1 MSNAY
6 LIVSVTYAG
15 TVIRLS
21 TVDLDITDA
30 AEGVTYSYYPGIGEM
45 TVSTAM
51 EFLQSSAGALSVPVQ
66 AVFPVG
72 VAALHAQGHQLARSP
87 VEVAIWT
94 EGTDYAERIILA
106 RGIVSDPEW
115 GEPTEPVAFS
125 VEDAAKTSTV
135 TVPNG
140 TEQVDGWTWPD
151 SVLSLATD
159 DLGIVYPR
167 VYGTPGA
174 ITTSMATW
182 VAGTQLVWVSYR
194 YSAGHLLR
202 AVIAGH
208 SCSIKHVRLT
218 TDEYT
223 SAANLATAVMQDS
236 RGQTVTVCD
245 YFYDPPTDTYVI
257 DGSGNIVVHTTDS
270 DGTDVYGLGDYRM
283 VPFHPSADAPIP
295 TYATWYDSE
304 DTSRGGLSPKAGDVI
319 LDMLQLAGM
328 EVDYGRIKAAA
339 GLLAPFR
346 FDCVVSARVKP
357 LDWLQAQILPL
368 LPVSVDRSGDGASLI
383 VWRYDAT
390 PEDATAVLDA
400 EADALIERATPI
412 TTDSGGIVNRWTLN
426 YAYSV
431 RTGQYCE
438 VATRGNDTTTADGTT
453 TLGDQDA
460 YCIASQARYGVV
472 EKTIESVC
480 VYDDAT
486 AGAILAWM
494 ARAYAFPRR
503 SVGYVVPASYQ
514 LYKGQIVRL
523 TDARVSI
530 ADQLAIVSELQIDGS
545 GTDAVSLLMIEDP
558 QRDPKVI
565 G

>member
-1 MSNAY
+1 M
-6 LIVSVTYAG
+6 
-15 TVIRLS
+15 
-21 TVDLDITDA
+21 
-30 AEGVTYSYYPGIGEM
+30 TYSYYPGIGEL

-66 AVFPVG
+66 AVFPVS
-72 VAALHAQGHQLARSP
+72 VAQLHAQGHQLARSP

-94 EGTDYAERIILA
+94 EGTDYAARIILA

-174 ITTSMATW
+174 VTTSMATW

-223 SAANLATAVMQDS
+223 SAANLATAVVQDS

-283 VPFHPSADAPIP
+283 VPFHPAADAPIP

-304 DTSRGGLSPKAGDVI
+304 DTSRGGLSPRAGDVI

-339 GLLAPFR
+339 GLLSAFR

-412 TTDSGGIVNRWTLN
+412 TTDSGSIVNRWTMN

-460 YCIASQARYGVV
+460 YCLASQARYGVI
-472 EKTIESVC
+472 EKTIDTVC

-503 SVGYVVPASYQ
+503 TVGYVVPASYK

-530 ADQLAIVSELQIDGS
+530 ADQLAIVAELQIDGS

>member
-21 TVDLDITDA
+21 TAEIDITDA
-30 AEGVTYSYYPGIGEM
+30 AEGTTYSYYPGIGEL

-51 EFLQSSAGALSVPVQ
+51 EFLQSSAGALSVPVS
-66 AVFPVG
+66 AIFPVS
-72 VAALHAQGHQLARSP
+72 VAQLHAQGHQLARSP

-94 EGTDYAERIILA
+94 EGTDYAARIILA

-115 GEPTEPVAFS
+115 GEPQEVVAFS

-135 TVPNG
+135 TVPSG

-151 SVLSLATD
+151 SVLSLSTD
-159 DLGIVYPR
+159 DLGVPYPR
-167 VYGTPGA
+167 VYGNPGR
-174 ITTSMATW
+174 TSTSMASW

-194 YSAGHLLR
+194 YSSGHLLR

-208 SCSIKHVRLT
+208 ACNIKHIKLT
-218 TDEYT
+218 TDEEL
-223 SAANLATAVMQDS
+223 SAQNFATAIVQDG
-236 RGQTVTVCD
+236 RGQTVTICD
-245 YFYDPPTDTYVI
+245 YFYDPPIDTYYLI
-257 DGSGNIVVHTTDS
+257 GTNIAVRTTDS
-270 DGTDVYGLGDYRM
+270 IGNDVYGLGDYYYGGG
-283 VPFHPSADAPIP
+283 FHPTADAPIP

-304 DTSRGGLSPKAGDVI
+304 DSTRGGLSPKAGDVI

-328 EVDYGRIKAAA
+328 EVDYGRMKAAA
-339 GLLAPFR
+339 GLLAQFR

-412 TTDSGGIVNRWTLN
+412 SVDSGGIVNRWTMN

-438 VATRGNDTTTADGTT
+438 VATRGNDTVTADGVT

-460 YCIASQARYGVV
+460 YCLASQARYGIV
-472 EKTIESVC
+472 EKTIDTVC

-503 SVGYVVPASYQ
+503 TVGYVVPSSYQ
-514 LYKGQIVRL
+514 LHKGQIVRL
-523 TDARVSI
+523 TDAKVSI
-530 ADQLAIVSELQIDGS
+530 TDQLAIVAELQIDGT
-545 GTDAVSLLMIEDP
+545 GTDAVQLLMIEDP
-558 QRDPKVI
+558 QRDAKAI

>member
-21 TVDLDITDA
+21 TADIDITDA

-66 AVFPVG
+66 AVFPVS
-72 VAALHAQGHQLARSP
+72 VAQLHAQGHQLARSP

-94 EGTDYAERIILA
+94 AGTDYAARIVLA
-106 RGIVSDPEW
+106 RGTVSDPEW
-115 GEPTEPVAFS
+115 GEPSEPVAFS

-135 TVPNG
+135 EVPG
-140 TEQVDGWTWPD
+140 MTEQVDGYTWPTK
-151 SVLSLATD
+151 VLYLATEE
-159 DLGIVYPR
+159 LGIAYPR
-167 VYGTPGA
+167 VYGSPGA
-174 ITTSMATW
+174 SSTSMTTW
-182 VAGTQLVWVSYR
+182 VSGTQGLYVSYQ
-194 YSAGHLLR
+194 SISFELCVIVAGH
-202 AVIAGH
+202 AVSTPYIWL
-208 SCSIKHVRLT
+208 STDQT
-218 TDEYT
+218 T
-223 SAANLATAVMQDS
+223 TAQQFKIERYIDS
-236 RGQTVTVCD
+236 RGQTVSGVP
-245 YFYDPPTDTYVI
+245 YFPNPLDNLNTEYTDA
-257 DGSGNIVVHTTDS
+257 DGQY
-270 DGTDVYGLGDYRM
+270 VYGFGSTLAAVSGIT
-283 VPFHPSADAPIP
+283 SATDDSPIP
-295 TYATWYDSE
+295 LFCTWKDYVDA
-304 DTSRGGLSPKAGDVI
+304 SRGGLSPKAGDVI
-319 LDMLQLAGM
+319 LDMLQLSGM
-328 EVDYGRIKAAA
+328 DVDYGRVKAAG
-339 GLLAPFR
+339 GLLSAFR
-346 FDCVVSARVKP
+346 FDCVVSARIRP
-357 LDWLQAQILPL
+357 LEWLQAQILPL

-390 PEDATAVLDA
+390 LEDATAVLDA
-400 EADALIERATPI
+400 DSDSMIERATNI
-412 TTDSGGIVNRWTLN
+412 TADSSAIINRWTMN

-438 VATRGNDTTTADGTT
+438 VATRGNQTVTADGVT

-460 YCIASQARYGVV
+460 YCIASQARYGVI

-503 SVGYVVPASYQ
+503 TVGYLVPSSYQ
-514 LYKGQIVRL
+514 LFKGQIVRL
-523 TDARVSI
+523 TDSRVSI
-530 ADQLAIVSELQIDGS
+530 ADQLAIVAELQIDGT

-558 QRDPKVI
+558 QRDAKAI
-565 G
+565 S

>member
-21 TVDLDITDA
+21 TADLDITDA

-51 EFLQSSAGALSVPVQ
+51 EFLQSSAGALSVPVS
-66 AVFPVG
+66 AVFPVS

-94 EGTDYAERIILA
+94 EGTDYAARIILA

-115 GEPTEPVAFS
+115 GEPQEVVAFS

-135 TVPNG
+135 TVPSG
-140 TEQVDGWTWPD
+140 TEQVDGYTWPD
-151 SVLSLATD
+151 TITYLATD
-159 DLGIVYPR
+159 DLGIAYPR
-167 VYGTPGA
+167 VYGNPGA
-174 ITTSMATW
+174 MQTSMALF
-182 VAGTQLVWVSYR
+182 VAGSQVAHAAYTSTPGGAWMVL
-194 YSAGHLLR
+194 AGH
-202 AVIAGH
+202 AVDTPYIY
-208 SCSIKHVRLT
+208 LT
-218 TDEYT
+218 TEQQLTGALFVVTRITD
-223 SAANLATAVMQDS
+223 N
-236 RGQTVTVCD
+236 RGQVLSVVPYYAD
-245 YFYDPPTDTYVI
+245 YPTDTLSDYVDA
-257 DGSGNIVVHTTDS
+257 DGQH
-270 DGTDVYGLGDYRM
+270 VYGLRTPTYPGIN
-283 VPFHPSADAPIP
+283 SSTQDAPYSV
-295 TYATWYDSE
+295 YATWHDPVDS
-304 DTSRGGLSPKAGDVI
+304 SRGGLSPKAGDVI

-328 EVDYGRIKAAA
+328 DVDYGRMKAAA

-346 FDCVVSARVKP
+346 LDCVVSARVKP

-400 EADALIERATPI
+400 DSDTMIERATSI
-412 TTDSGGIVNRWTLN
+412 SVDSADVINRWTMN

-438 VATRGNDTTTADGTT
+438 VATRGDNTVTADGVT

-460 YCIASQARYGVV
+460 YCLASQARYGVV

-503 SVGYVVPASYQ
+503 TVGYVVPSSYQ
-514 LYKGQIVRL
+514 LHKGQIVRL
-523 TDARVSI
+523 TDAKVSI
-530 ADQLAIVSELQIDGS
+530 ADQLAIVAELQIDGT

-558 QRDPKVI
+558 QRDAKAI

>member
-21 TVDLDITDA
+21 TAEIDITDA

-51 EFLQSSAGALSVPVQ
+51 EFLQSSAGALSVPVS
-66 AVFPVG
+66 AVFPVS
-72 VAALHAQGHQLARSP
+72 VAQLHAQGHQLARSP

-94 EGTDYAERIILA
+94 EGTDYAARIILA

-115 GEPTEPVAFS
+115 GEPQEVVSFS
-125 VEDAAKTSTV
+125 VEDPAKTSTV

-140 TEQVDGWTWPD
+140 TEQVDGYTWPD
-151 SVLSLATD
+151 TITYLATA
-159 DLGIVYPR
+159 DLGIAYPR
-167 VYGTPGA
+167 VYGNPGA
-174 ITTSMATW
+174 MQTSMAIF
-182 VAGTQLVWVSYR
+182 VAGSQVAHAAYTSTPGGAWMVL
-194 YSAGHLLR
+194 AGH
-202 AVIAGH
+202 AVSTPYIY
-208 SCSIKHVRLT
+208 LT
-218 TDEYT
+218 TEQQLTGALFVVARITD
-223 SAANLATAVMQDS
+223 N
-236 RGQTVTVCD
+236 RGQVLSVVPYYAD
-245 YFYDPPTDTYVI
+245 YPTDTLSDYVDA
-257 DGSGNIVVHTTDS
+257 DGQH
-270 DGTDVYGLGDYRM
+270 VYGLRTPTYPGIN
-283 VPFHPSADAPIP
+283 SSTQDAPYSV
-295 TYATWYDSE
+295 YATWHDPV
-304 DTSRGGLSPKAGDVI
+304 DATRGGLSPKAGDVI

-339 GLLAPFR
+339 GLLSAFR

-400 EADALIERATPI
+400 EADTLIERATPI
-412 TTDSGGIVNRWTLN
+412 SVDSSGIVNRWTLN

-438 VATRGNDTTTADGTT
+438 VATRGNDSVTADGVT

-460 YCIASQARYGVV
+460 YCLASQARYGVV
-472 EKTIESVC
+472 EKTIDTVC

-503 SVGYVVPASYQ
+503 SVGYVVPSSYQ
-514 LYKGQIVRL
+514 LHKGQIVRL
-523 TDARVSI
+523 TDAKVSI
-530 ADQLAIVSELQIDGS
+530 TDQLAIVAELQIDGT